1 MQKRNYTGWA
11 LILSLLVAAACQS
24 TNNKVGLVKLH
35 LSDSDFAYLKGQY
48 MYLMC
53 GSDRID
59 SALVNDKLVTL
70 DPNKD
75 SNIVYHEVYAVEIWD
90 EWKGVRYLKPIG
102 FESSLAGK
110 KIIFSSFLLEDNDI
124 EIEPSLGRFDK
135 DPLSSFSIAQ
145 RNEVYFKMISLEYS
159 TSTEKHERKS
169 IIDKNIN
176 KIERYPNSGY
186 LLYAL
191 YMYRAQFTVD
201 ELKTQVASFERTK
214 ETLPVIELLEAYYPY
229 AGNINK
235 VYPTGLQVIDPKG
248 QVQSIMPKN
257 NYHVLVFWAS
267 WCGPC
272 RAEIPSLKAL
282 YSKYHQK
289 GLSITSISVDTKNEN
304 WQEALQ
310 HAQMP
315 WPQYVSNG
323 PYLKQLE
330 QFFTVSSIPKTVLF
344 APDGKMIDMYE
355 GYPNRLGEVLDS
367 VYAQ

>member
-11 LILSLLVAAACQS
+11 LLLSLLVAAACQS

-35 LSDSDFAYLKGQY
+35 LSDSDFAKLHDKYVYLGY
-48 MYLMC
+48 DNV
-53 GSDRID
+53 GIVD
-59 SALVNDKLVTL
+59 SVLVKQKTLQL
-70 DPNKD
+70 DPNKREI
-75 SNIVYHEVYAVEIWD
+75 SYHELYSIRYRDEKDGYKYLRPVGFQSPYANT
-90 EWKGVRYLKPIG
+90 P
-102 FESSLAGK
+102 F
-110 KIIFSSFLLEDNDI
+110 IFSFFLIEDNAI
-124 EIEPSLGRFDK
+124 EIEPIVDHK
-135 DPLSSFSIAQ
+135 DSQEHSSFKGSK
-145 RNEVYFKMISLEYS
+145 RNEVYFKRVGLEYS
-159 TSTEKHERKS
+159 TSNEKHERKS
-169 IIDKNIN
+169 IIDKNIH

-344 APDGKMIDMYE
+344 APDGKMIEMYE